1 MTDPTTEQLLQG
13 LNARQRE
20 AVQTTEGPLLIVAG
34 AGSGKTRVLT
44 QRIAYL
50 LHKKITPFNILAIT
64 FTNKAARE
72 MQERVAQ
79 LAGSIAD
86 EIWIST
92 FHSMCVRILRRNID
106 RLGYSRNF
114 SILDTADQRAAVKE
128 CLKQLNIDPKKF
140 DPGSILGTISG
151 YKNEL
156 KTPQDV
162 QKRTGHYYDDVVADV
177 YEAYQALLRSNQAL
191 DFDDLIMLTVR
202 LFQQVPEVLEYYQRK
217 FQYIHVDEYQDT
229 NRAQY
234 MLVRMLAERHRNICV
249 VGDGDQSIYRFRGA
263 DVSIFLSFEQDYPEA
278 RVIKLEQN
286 YRSTKRILHAANE
299 VIKYNKSRKEKQLWT
314 ENEEGQKIHYYH
326 GQNEHDEAYYVTETI
341 REAVDR
347 GRQYKDFAV
356 LYRTNAQSRVI
367 EEVFV
372 KANIPYQM
380 VGGTKFYDRKE
391 IKDMLAYLRL
401 IANPD
406 DDLSFRRVVNV
417 PKRGIGQTT
426 VDKLGLY
433 ALEKG
438 LSMYAALAEAD
449 FIGLQKRA
457 VNQLLQFR
465 GLVEQWRKQADD
477 LSVMEL
483 AEDILERS
491 GYRTALT
498 KENTLESKSRL
509 ENLEEFLSVAL
520 EFDKQFDKQNE
531 DNSLQTF
538 LDELALVSDID
549 QVGEDENHV
558 LLMTL
563 HAAKGLEFPCI
574 FLIGMEEGLFPH
586 ARSMMDET
594 EMEEERRLAYVGMT
608 RAREALYLTN
618 ARMRT
623 IFGQTNMN
631 PASRFIQEIPE
642 DLLET
647 VGDTA
652 DDGVSSFERQTTA
665 ARGHA
670 PSFSQRGGT
679 FQARRTVSESR
690 ANHQVLQTDWQVGDK
705 AKHKKWG
712 EGTVVSLNGEGD
724 DLELTIAF
732 PQPTGLKRLLARFA
746 PIEKSKG

>member
-586 ARSMMDET
+586 ARSMLDET

-690 ANHQVLQTDWQVGDK
+690 ANHQVLQTDWQVGDT

>member
-1 MTDPTTEQLLQG
+1 M
-13 LNARQRE
+13 
-20 AVQTTEGPLLIVAG
+20 
-34 AGSGKTRVLT
+34 
-44 QRIAYL
+44 
-50 LHKKITPFNILAIT
+50 
-64 FTNKAARE
+64 
-72 MQERVAQ
+72 
-79 LAGSIAD
+79 
-86 EIWIST
+86 
-92 FHSMCVRILRRNID
+92 
-106 RLGYSRNF
+106 
-114 SILDTADQRAAVKE
+114 
-128 CLKQLNIDPKKF
+128 
-140 DPGSILGTISG
+140 
-151 YKNEL
+151 
-156 KTPQDV
+156 
-162 QKRTGHYYDDVVADV
+162 
-177 YEAYQALLRSNQAL
+177 
-191 DFDDLIMLTVR
+191 
-202 LFQQVPEVLEYYQRK
+202 
-217 FQYIHVDEYQDT
+217 
-229 NRAQY
+229 
-234 MLVRMLAERHRNICV
+234 
-249 VGDGDQSIYRFRGA
+249 
-263 DVSIFLSFEQDYPEA
+263 
-278 RVIKLEQN
+278 
-286 YRSTKRILHAANE
+286 HAANE

-433 ALEKG
+433 ASEKG

-465 GLVEQWRKQADD
+465 DLVEQWRKQADD

-483 AEDILERS
+483 AEDVLERS

-679 FQARRTVSESR
+679 FQACRTVSESR

>member
-202 LFQQVPEVLEYYQRK
+202 LFQQVPEVLAYYQRK

-746 PIEKSKG
+746 PIEKSNG

>member
-202 LFQQVPEVLEYYQRK
+202 LFQQVPEVLAYYQRK

>member
-483 AEDILERS
+483 AEDVLERS

-520 EFDKQFDKQNE
+520 EFDKQFEKQNE

-586 ARSMMDET
+586 ARSMLDET